1 MVTLL
6 ETVLGDFSRLEAE
19 TKAQE
24 LAADK
29 EKGGIFFGEFEAKT
43 MEKTME
49 KYGKQWKTRG
59 F

>member
-29 EKGGIFFGEFEAKT
+29 EKGGIFWGDFEA
-43 MEKTME
+43 KTME
-49 KYGKQWKTRG
+49 KYGKQWKNVDFRRI
-59 F
+59 